1 MRRVAG
7 VIACA
12 VVVRLVL
19 PSQLAAQG
27 GIIWGRVADTTGALL
42 ARATVSV
49 EATGGRTTSN
59 DQGNYEIRRVPAGT
73 HTVRVRLLGYVAQTV
88 RIAVSEE
95 QTVRQ
100 DFSLRRQPIGL
111 APVDL
116 VVGSRARHTGAE
128 ELAVPVDVYAAEAL
142 AQQGTSETS
151 QILQALAASVNFPR
165 QSVTDA
171 NDIVRPF
178 TLRGLSP
185 DHTLVLLNGWRRHQT
200 PLVNNFAYGMAAG
213 SSGVDLN
220 AIPVSAIDRIEV
232 LRDGASAQYGSDAIA
247 GVVNIVTKEGQFTP
261 VVNVD
266 DGRYVTDDYPDDGT
280 TVDVNG
286 GWGIGLGRGSLAL
299 FGEFLDRQP
308 TNRAWADPFETS
320 VTGLPDSIDNQGRVV
335 VKRNP
340 APQPNHHWGDGLEKD
355 IMTLANLR
363 LPLNAAGTSEIY
375 AFGGYSFREGTG
387 NSFRRYGTDSRNWP
401 ALYPLGFLP
410 EFAPHVTD
418 YSAAGGWRGMTGG
431 WAADVGASLGHNHF
445 DYDLRNTLN
454 VSLGPCLDPAAP
466 CAPAGIPNQTS
477 FFAGRLV
484 REEFIAAANVAK
496 SLNVGLPAPI
506 HLAVGAAFRRE
517 RYQIVQGEPAS
528 YIDGGD
534 TTQFGGR
541 AVAGSQGFPGFTPS
555 DASDHHRTNFA
566 VYTDAETELSQK
578 LLANVAGRF
587 ETYSD
592 VGERVTGKLALR
604 YQPWKRLA
612 LRGTA
617 STGFR
622 APGLSQEYFSKVVTN
637 VVGGVPAQTGIF
649 PVGDAVARVLGSKPL
664 RAETAVNFS
673 GGFAYSP
680 WSNVTMTAD
689 YFYIKIDSRVLLGAT
704 FDDDTTL
711 AILKRNGITDVSGIQ
726 YFTNGLDTRT
736 QGVDVTADL
745 RLPVGRAGT
754 LHLTGALN
762 YTKNEIARVNPLPA
776 VLQNSPESRLL
787 DVVTRV
793 AIEEEQPDW
802 RSTATAQY
810 STGRFHA
817 LARGSYFGGFASA
830 KPGFC
835 DACTETYGG
844 KSLVDAELGYRFNH
858 VDLSVGVRNLFDTYP
873 DQPTNDFNNNF
884 LTFPWA
890 AASPFGYN
898 GRYLYSRAS
907 VELTQ

>member
-1 MRRVAG
+1 MVHPRYRSFLQAGYLWGRYDHRPSTSRGCMAVVPLSWASPAGCGRGSGGPDYRPRAARRRAARARRSSVYVLATCAFCPPALTVRATQIPGTRTCKAGATQTRARKTLRFREMQAHVEPLQHHARNGLIPHSAATAHRGDCAPTAGCAATRTVRSTLSGSRTSRNRSGRVWPVAHAVRTHWPVVRPLEVGALERRLTLIRGSKGGFMRRVAG

-111 APVDL
+111 APVDV

-200 PLVNNFAYGMAAG
+200 ALVNNFAYGMAAG

-232 LRDGASAQYGSDAIA
+232 LRDSASAQYGSDAIA

-266 DGRYVTDDYPDDGT
+266 GGRYVTDDYPDDGT

-308 TNRAWADPFETS
+308 TNQAWADPFETS
-320 VTGLPDSIDNQGRVV
+320 VTGLPDSIDNQRRVAL
-335 VKRNP
+335 KR
-340 APQPNHHWGDGLEKD
+340 
-355 IMTLANLR
+355 
-363 LPLNAAGTSEIY
+363 
-375 AFGGYSFREGTG
+375 
-387 NSFRRYGTDSRNWP
+387 
-401 ALYPLGFLP
+401 YP
-410 EFAPHVTD
+410 
-418 YSAAGGWRGMTGG
+418 AAGGWRGRTGG
-431 WAADVGASLGHNHF
+431 WGADVGGSLGHNHF
-445 DYDLRNTLN
+445 DYGLRNTLN

-506 HLAVGAAFRRE
+506 HLAVGAEFRRE
-517 RYQIVQGEPAS
+517 RYQIVQGELSS

-534 TTQFGGR
+534 TTQFGGP

-566 VYTDAETELSQK
+566 VYTDAETELSQR
-578 LLANVAGRF
+578 LLVNLAGRF
-587 ETYSD
+587 EIYSD
-592 VGERVTGKLALR
+592 VGARVTGKLALR
-604 YQPWKRLA
+604 YQPWKRLT
-612 LRGTA
+612 LRGSA

-622 APGLSQEYFSKVVTN
+622 APGLSQEYF
-637 VVGGVPAQTGIF
+637 
-649 PVGDAVARVLGSKPL
+649 
-664 RAETAVNFS
+664 
-673 GGFAYSP
+673 
-680 WSNVTMTAD
+680 
-689 YFYIKIDSRVLLGAT
+689 
-704 FDDDTTL
+704 
-711 AILKRNGITDVSGIQ
+711 
-726 YFTNGLDTRT
+726 TNGLDTR
-736 QGVDVTADL
+736 
-745 RLPVGRAGT
+745 
-754 LHLTGALN
+754 
-762 YTKNEIARVNPLPA
+762 
-776 VLQNSPESRLL
+776 S
-787 DVVTRV
+787 
-793 AIEEEQPDW
+793 
-802 RSTATAQY
+802 
-810 STGRFHA
+810 
-817 LARGSYFGGFASA
+817 
-830 KPGFC
+830 
-835 DACTETYGG
+835 
-844 KSLVDAELGYRFNH
+844 
-858 VDLSVGVRNLFDTYP
+858 
-873 DQPTNDFNNNF
+873 
-884 LTFPWA
+884 
-890 AASPFGYN
+890 
-898 GRYLYSRAS
+898 
-907 VELTQ
+907 